1 MYSDTS
7 LLFLYPVSYYDTF
20 VFASDTSVM
29 DLNCILTDSVL
40 YSDFR
45 YIWIVFWQ
53 IRYCI
58 LIHLNCILTDPL
70 LYSDTSELYSH
81 ILIFSLSC
89 NNRMHWLYQNVLWYS
104 LQFSICPGAH
114 NEVCCKWRKCFSQ
127 GEARKY
133 QSYFST
139 RLCLFAIEI
148 NYVLTVNCSSWFDKY
163 HPEYGGK
170 IIISLISVNMLLRGS
185 YIHNIE
191 NTRAAW
197 WGISYLTN
205 HLQLS
210 SRWTICSP
218 NTPWTWLERWLN
230 DFLISLT
237 FAALKNQKNFDIDI
251 E

>member
-1 MYSDTS
+1 
-7 LLFLYPVSYYDTF
+7 
-20 VFASDTSVM
+20 
-29 DLNCILTDSVL
+29 
-40 YSDFR
+40 
-45 YIWIVFWQ
+45 
-53 IRYCI
+53 
-58 LIHLNCILTDPL
+58 
-70 LYSDTSELYSH
+70 
-81 ILIFSLSC
+81 
-89 NNRMHWLYQNVLWYS
+89 MHWLYQNVLWYS

-191 NTRAAW
+191 NMRAAW

-251 E
+251 DIDIDIEYWYWILILNIDIEYG